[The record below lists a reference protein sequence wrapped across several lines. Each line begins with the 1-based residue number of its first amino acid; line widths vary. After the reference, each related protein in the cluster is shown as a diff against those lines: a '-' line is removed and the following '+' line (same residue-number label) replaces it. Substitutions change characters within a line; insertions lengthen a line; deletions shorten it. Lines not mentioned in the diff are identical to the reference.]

1 MPSTYTTNLGI
12 QKPANG
18 ELSGSWGQ
26 AVNANSDIL
35 DNAINGVIGLTLS
48 GTASTL
54 TTANGEPSNGQYKVL
69 VLGGSPSG
77 THTVTIDP
85 STAHKVYFVNN
96 TTAQSVVFTQGSGGN
111 VTIAAGTTAVIY
123 SNGAGATAAVTK
135 ITDALGMSAAKITGG
150 TITGITDLALVD
162 GGTGASTAA
171 DARTNLGLGTM
182 ATQASS
188 SVAITGG
195 SIAGITDL
203 AIADGGTGASTAA
216 DALVNLGLTA
226 TAAELNIMDGVT
238 ATTAELNILDGV
250 VATTAEINY
259 LDGVTSPL
267 QTQLNSKAPLAS
279 PTFTGT
285 PVAPTATS
293 GTNTT
298 QVATTA
304 FVAVVASQALGVG
317 QTWQNAGKTF
327 GITYTNTT
335 GRPIQVSVYA
345 YAGNT
350 TVDLQLW
357 VGGVMVQRFIGNP
370 DSSDIAYTV
379 SAIVPNG
386 VSYYAAQAGFYTH
399 QWNEL
404 R

>member
-18 ELSGSWGQ
+18 ELSGAWGQ
-26 AVNANSDIL
+26 VVNANSDIL

-48 GTASTL
+48 GTASTI

-85 STAHKVYFVNN
+85 STARKVYFVNN

-123 SNGAGATAAVTK
+123 SDGAGATAAVTK

-150 TITGITDLALVD
+150 TITGITDLAVAD
-162 GGTGASTAA
+162 GGTGASDAGT
-171 DARTNLGLGTM
+171 ARTNLGLGTM

-216 DALVNLGLTA
+216 DALTNFGLTA
-226 TAAELNIMDGVT
+226 TAAELNIMDGV
-238 ATTAELNILDGV
+238 

-259 LDGVTSPL
+259 LGGVTSGV
-267 QTQLNSKAPLAS
+267 QAQLNTKAPLAS
-279 PTFTGT
+279 PALTGT
-285 PVAPTATS
+285 PTAPTAGT
-293 GTNTT
+293 GTNNT

-304 FVAVVASQALGVG
+304 FVQTAAANAAASVNVMGIIASQGAGAVGTSAFLGTNFNV
-317 QTWQNAGKTF
+317 
-327 GITYTNTT
+327 TYDLSPN
-335 GRPIQVSVYA
+335 SL
-345 YAGNT
+345 YAGTGLRWAGVYGNNQSGGYT
-350 TVDLQLW
+350 ANGGIVGYGTW
-357 VGGVMVQRFIGNP
+357 RCMGGVVFGAANEYRLTEFLR
-370 DSSDIAYTV
+370 V
-379 SAIVPNG
+379 S
-386 VSYYAAQAGFYTH
+386 
-399 QWNEL
+399 
-404 R
+404 